1 MADNYLEKRY
11 EEVFGSNSVRRTAT
25 PARASLDKLLLLN
38 RSYRGYDKS
47 YVVHKLQLDAIVTVN
62 TKIASSVN
70 SQRLRFLEIT
80 RGPLA
85 DTVNRNIAMGRL
97 LPELHLPLPGTEP
110 EAFIVVC
117 ATCEENPGLD
127 IDLGISLQSMLLKAV
142 DLGLGGIIIRN
153 FNRDALQAE
162 LGLELTPLAVLA
174 IGKPAERISLVP
186 AHKGDDLSYYRA
198 DGIHYVPK
206 LTLED
211 ILI

>member
-1 MADNYLEKRY
+1 MADNYLEKRN

-25 PARASLDKLLLLN
+25 PARASLDKLL
-38 RSYRGYDKS
+38 
-47 YVVHKLQLDAIVTVN
+47 
-62 TKIASSVN
+62 
-70 SQRLRFLEIT
+70 
-80 RGPLA
+80 
-85 DTVNRNIAMGRL
+85 
-97 LPELHLPLPGTEP
+97 
-110 EAFIVVC
+110 
-117 ATCEENPGLD
+117 
-127 IDLGISLQSMLLKAV
+127 LLKAV

-174 IGKPAERISLVP
+174 IGKPAERISIVP